1 MTWSYRYTVLS
12 LCTLAF
18 FATMVARLVIS
29 PVVPD
34 LVDAF
39 AVSNTAIGLAL
50 TGMWLTYALTQF
62 PSGVLGDRF
71 GERRVIL
78 TAVGLTAIA
87 SALLAAAPSFPLF
100 VLFTICLGAGAGL
113 HFSVAT
119 TLLTKTFE
127 NTGTAIGLHNSGA
140 PLAGLLAPVAA
151 AYVGA
156 QMGWRPALALG
167 TVVAVPV
174 FVAFGWRV
182 RPTEP
187 ERPDQPLAERFQLA
201 PIVELLGRRPI
212 RFTVAMSMLCAFTW
226 QATASFLPTFLVEYH
241 GYSQTFAGA
250 VFSAYFVVHGITQP
264 VLGRLSDRYG
274 RDGVIAGC
282 LSVGVVGY
290 LLLVA
295 SESLLGLGVAV
306 VLIGTAMSWSA
317 AMLPRFMDHLSDTE
331 RGAGFGLV
339 RTTYMVL
346 GSLGSVVTGAVAD
359 VWGWATSFVLLAV
372 LLTVVLLALATNWL
386 RGRSTLLSTL
396 ER

>member
-1 MTWSYRYTVLS
+1 VSWSYRYTVLS

-50 TGMWLTYALTQF
+50 TGMWMTYAFTQF

-119 TLLTKTFE
+119 TLLTKSFE

-151 AYVGA
+151 AYVA
-156 QMGWRPALALG
+156 TRVGWRPALALG
-167 TVVAVPV
+167 AVVAIPV
-174 FVAFGWRV
+174 FLAFGWRV
-182 RPTEP
+182 RPAEP
-187 ERPDQPLAERFQLA
+187 ERPDQPLTERFRLA

-212 RFTVAMSMLCAFTW
+212 RFTVAMSVLCAFTW
-226 QATASFLPTFLVEYH
+226 QSTASFLPTFLVEYH
-241 GYSQTFAGA
+241 GYSQTFAGV
-250 VFSAYFVVHGITQP
+250 VFSAYFVVHGVTQP
-264 VLGRLSDRYG
+264 VLGRVSDRYG

-282 LSVGVVGY
+282 LALGIVGY

-295 SESLLGLGVAV
+295 TESLLGLGAAI

-359 VWGWATSFVLLAV
+359 VWGWGPSFVLLAV
-372 LLTVVLLALATNWL
+372 LLTVVLFALATNWL
-386 RGRSTLLSTL
+386 CGRSTSLSTL